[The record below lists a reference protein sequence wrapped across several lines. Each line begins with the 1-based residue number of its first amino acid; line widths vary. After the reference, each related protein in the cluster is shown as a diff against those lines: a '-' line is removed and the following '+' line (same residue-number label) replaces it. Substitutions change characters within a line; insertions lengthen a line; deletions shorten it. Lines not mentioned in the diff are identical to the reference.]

1 MCGVMGV
8 NMLANGLRIRWTALV
23 HINGRTGVNKEVTGK
38 ITLWKELESTIG
50 QTAGAIKAST
60 IRIKSMAMVFTHG
73 RMAES
78 MRAIGLVDDSTV
90 WALIWFRHTHC
101 YSLVSGRTVL
111 ELIGFQTNRS
121 QQLTI
126 RSTTIQPTSSSLN
139 LLAKFSR
146 MKFFENLLGLTPT
159 YTSVK

>member
-1 MCGVMGV
+1 
-8 NMLANGLRIRWTALV
+8 
-23 HINGRTGVNKEVTGK
+23 
-38 ITLWKELESTIG
+38 
-50 QTAGAIKAST
+50 
-60 IRIKSMAMVFTHG
+60 MAMVFTHG

-90 WALIWFRHTHC
+90 WALIWFRYTHSC
-101 YSLVSGRTVL
+101 SLVSGRTVL
-111 ELIGFQTNRS
+111 ELSGFRTNRS

-139 LLAKFSR
+139 LLAKFSL